1 MTDLL
6 RSALPC
12 ELDPNLLEVVKRPWI
27 VEQVKAGLKEARR
40 APSYATPNLARWF
53 RKNRSLGSRD
63 RPVVA
68 ALVHGV
74 IRHEAL
80 LLRAGARSPEDLT
93 LMVAALLAGDRLE
106 SLAAVSP
113 AEDFA
118 TALNVP
124 GSIANEWLERLGV
137 DDAAAF
143 AASINTRPPID
154 IRANTLKTT
163 RAELKATLLTEG
175 VETIEHSTVTTA
187 LEVVGRANLS
197 QTAAFKAGLFEV
209 QDRSSQAFCQSL
221 SISKGVRVLDLCAGA
236 GGKSLALA
244 ARGARVTATDV
255 RSKALDEL
263 ERRAERAG
271 ASIAIEEP
279 RPAPIVL
286 VDAPCSGSGRL
297 RRNPALRWGLT
308 AGSLV
313 ATQAELIAA
322 SAGLVEPGG
331 VLVYATCSLLLE
343 ENAHSCPEGFELV
356 SEQTLWPHI
365 DHSDGFYWRVMR
377 RI

>member
-6 RSALPC
+6 RSALPR

-143 AASINTRPPID
+143 AASINTRATPPCEPGSSRMPWRTMNILYMLMD
-154 IRANTLKTT
+154 GPEKPIKSM
-163 RAELKATLLTEG
+163 K
-175 VETIEHSTVTTA
+175 
-187 LEVVGRANLS
+187 
-197 QTAAFKAGLFEV
+197 AFKKL
-209 QDRSSQAFCQSL
+209 
-221 SISKGVRVLDLCAGA
+221 
-236 GGKSLALA
+236 
-244 ARGARVTATDV
+244 
-255 RSKALDEL
+255 
-263 ERRAERAG
+263 
-271 ASIAIEEP
+271 
-279 RPAPIVL
+279 
-286 VDAPCSGSGRL
+286 
-297 RRNPALRWGLT
+297 
-308 AGSLV
+308 
-313 ATQAELIAA
+313 
-322 SAGLVEPGG
+322 
-331 VLVYATCSLLLE
+331 
-343 ENAHSCPEGFELV
+343 
-356 SEQTLWPHI
+356 
-365 DHSDGFYWRVMR
+365 
-377 RI
+377 